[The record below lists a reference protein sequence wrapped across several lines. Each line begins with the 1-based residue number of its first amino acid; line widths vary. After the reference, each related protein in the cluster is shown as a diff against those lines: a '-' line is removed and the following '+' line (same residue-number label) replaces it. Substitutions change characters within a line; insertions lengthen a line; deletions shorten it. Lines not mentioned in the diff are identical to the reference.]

1 VAAPATTKPAAP
13 EAADTASTGIGISAR
28 EIRQRFPAL
37 FQPSRAIFWTDL
49 LASTAVGWAGFALA
63 LAWSGPASLLAQI
76 VAVLG
81 LYRAVLFIHELA
93 HLRPG
98 AIPHFERVFDAL
110 VGIPLLVP
118 SLMYVGSHGDH
129 HRRNTY
135 GTDADPE
142 YEPMAHWSRA
152 RILASTGIMLT
163 VPLLLVLRWGVVA
176 PLSWLLPPLRRLT
189 VAKLSTLVVNVRY
202 RRPAPTAEALPRW
215 RLGERGAAALVW
227 SVAAGVSM
235 GLVPVEVLW
244 RWYAVTA
251 AILVINHFRTLTA
264 HRYENRGE
272 RMDTRGQLA
281 DSINLR
287 GIPGLTVLL
296 APVGLRYHGLHH
308 LVPAVPYHHL
318 GSLHREL
325 IDALPVDSPYRLTV
339 RHSLTGTLRALLERA
354 ARNTAAG

>member
-1 VAAPATTKPAAP
+1 M
-13 EAADTASTGIGISAR
+13 SAR
-28 EIRQRFPAL
+28 EIRKRFPAL
-37 FQPSRAIFWTDL
+37 FQPSRWIFWSDL
-49 LASTAVGWAGFALA
+49 LASAAVGWLSFALA
-63 LAWSGPASLLAQI
+63 LTWSGPASLLAQI
-76 VAVLG
+76 VAVLA

-98 AIPHFERVFDAL
+98 AIPRFEQTFDAL

-129 HRRNTY
+129 HSSSRY

-152 RILASTGIMLT
+152 RIIASTGVMLA

-189 VAKLSTLVVNVRY
+189 VARLSTLVVNVRY
-202 RRPAPTAEALPRW
+202 RRPEPSGEALQRW
-215 RLGERGAAALVW
+215 RRGERGAAVLVW
-227 SVAAGVSM
+227 AMAAAVAG

-251 AILVINHFRTLTA
+251 AILVINHFRTLAA
-264 HRYENRGE
+264 HRYESRGE

-287 GIPGLTVLL
+287 GVPGLTVLL

-318 GSLHREL
+318 GRLHRHL
-325 IDALPVDSPYRLTV
+325 IETLPADSPYRLTV
-339 RHSLTGTLRALLERA
+339 RRSLTGTLRALLERA
-354 ARNTAAG
+354 ARNTAG